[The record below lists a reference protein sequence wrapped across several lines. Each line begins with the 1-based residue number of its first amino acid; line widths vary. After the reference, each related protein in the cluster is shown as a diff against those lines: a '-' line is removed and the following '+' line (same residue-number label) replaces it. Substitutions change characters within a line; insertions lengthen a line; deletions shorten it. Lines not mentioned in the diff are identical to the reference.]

1 MRTADGGAWPAGAT
15 RGAGRDAA
23 GVAAAIELDTP
34 VSEWHPLLIGVASVV
49 TAVVAS
55 MIFKRRIGPF
65 NGWL

>member
-1 MRTADGGAWPAGAT
+1 MA
-15 RGAGRDAA
+15 
-23 GVAAAIELDTP
+23 AAAIELDTP